1 MTLVREGGRAGER
14 ADAQGSLSLSL
25 SLSLPRERL

>member
-1 MTLVREGGRAGER
+1 MALVQKGGRAGER
-14 ADAQGSLSLSL
+14 ADAQSHVL